1 MQDDLLMDKNK
12 AQLHQHQGPIQVD
25 PPSSTPTPSSE
36 PAESEGPFTGSSQA
50 ASLSSTHRVPME
62 SLVLPGLSFHQQ
74 PPQETRGPGASS
86 PSSFGSTWSTGTTN
100 MVEDGYLQG
109 VSSMNGNML
118 FQNFPHQV
126 NPVFGGSFSQQINS
140 SRPPVSQG
148 PFLQRNAYQT
158 AMNNSKGSS
167 SAWNNHQN
175 AAWSSASGPWSG
187 LQAGRDPRR
196 AVGVGMPSSLSPVS
210 PMKKPY
216 SSNVIAPPKFPR
228 PGPLAPRPWTE
239 DVFRRDGGN
248 ILPLQASLSK
258 HVYL

>member
-1 MQDDLLMDKNK
+1 MDRNK
-12 AQLHQHQGPIQVD
+12 AQQLHQHQGPVQVD

-36 PAESEGPFTGSSQA
+36 SEGPFTGI
-50 ASLSSTHRVPME
+50 SSTVHRVPME
-62 SLVLPGLSFHQQ
+62 SLVLPGLSFQQ
-74 PPQETRGPGASS
+74 QETRGPGASS

-109 VSSMNGNML
+109 VSPMNGNML
-118 FQNFPHQV
+118 FQNFPHHQV
-126 NPVFGGSFSQQINS
+126 NPAFGGSFSHQINS

-148 PFLQRNAYQT
+148 PFPQRNAYQT
-158 AMNNSKGSS
+158 AMNNGKGSASSS

-196 AVGVGMPSSLSPVS
+196 AAGVGMPSSLSPVS

-228 PGPLAPRPWTE
+228 PGPLAPKPWTE

-248 ILPLQASLSK
+248 VLPLKASS
-258 HVYL
+258 